1 MKKISLILVLCI
13 LSHVA
18 IAQKSYTIHDWKGKV
33 LIKEYKGQQWLPIK
47 KNQAVSGLDSIA
59 IDKNGIL
66 RIIDNQSNLIYKSVS
81 VGKMRV
87 LNVINDVKKQN
98 SNILAAVNRELLNGM
113 KGSSKTNTMQLVG
126 ATTRGSD
133 DETFMDS
140 IAQTFGWLAN
150 MAIQDKLARTS
161 SDLLLK
167 SYNTSD
173 GIWFEIQNFSKKN
186 YFVNVLHINK
196 QTKKVNLCYIIEQT
210 QESETPFLYLPYGE
224 HMQLKNFVFSND
236 TSNDVYILVGTEDQ
250 YIPEQLQN
258 NLRHLDIETA
268 QPLYKKYEYS
278 KNSVL

>member
-1 MKKISLILVLCI
+1 MKKISLILVLCL

-47 KNQAVSGLDSIA
+47 KNQAISGLDSIA

-98 SNILAAVNRELLNGM
+98 SNTLAAVNRELLNGM

-133 DETFMDS
+133 DETFIDS

-150 MAIQDKLARTS
+150 LAIQDKLPTAT

-167 SYNTSD
+167 SNDISD
-173 GIWFEIQNFSKKN
+173 CVWFEMQNLSKKN
-186 YFVNVLHINK
+186 YYVNVLHIIK
-196 QTKKVNLCYIIEQT
+196 RTKKVNLCYVIEQ
-210 QESETPFLYLPYGE
+210 SEEPEMPFLYLPHGE
-224 HMQLKNFVFSND
+224 QLQLKNLVFSLD
-236 TSNDVYILVGTEDQ
+236 SSTDIYILVGTEDQ
-250 YIPEQLQN
+250 YIPEQIQSSLQ
-258 NLRHLDIETA
+258 HLDIETA
-268 QPLYKKYEYS
+268 KPLYKKY
-278 KNSVL
+278 KFFKQ